1 MAGIFGH
8 LNLDDSD
15 YVYSLTSGQNLIYDA
30 AADYIARVNA
40 EIQSAMTAFV
50 QGPIEAY
57 TERYKL
63 PGGGYLQRRRDEGRY
78 GAVKASGSWDVAYPL
93 EDFGAQIAGDDVS
106 MAYMTVQEL
115 DNHIS
120 TVAIQ
125 NVNTV
130 RFEMLKAI
138 LNGTNATFSDER
150 HGSLTVRRLA
160 NGDGSLYPPILGATA
175 DADDTHYLES
185 SYASASISDTNNPY
199 ATMVEELVEHFGE
212 SVGGDNIVVF
222 INPAQAGVTMDL
234 TDFVQVEDRFIRS
247 GANADVPQMLPT
259 VPGKII
265 GRMTGTGACWV
276 VQWRWIPANYL
287 LAVHLEAP
295 PPLKMRVDPAA
306 TGLGRGL
313 QLVAEDEQFPFKS
326 SFWRHRFGFGVANRL
341 NGVVME
347 LGTGGTYTT
356 PTAYA

>member
-8 LNLDDSD
+8 LGIDDSD
-15 YVYSLTSGQNLIYDA
+15 YVYSLTSGKNLIWNA
-30 AADYIARVNA
+30 ASDYIARINA

-50 QGPIEAY
+50 QGTTEAY

-63 PGGGYLQRRRDEGRY
+63 PGGGYLQRRRSEGRY

-93 EDFGAQIAGDDVS
+93 EDFGAQISGSDVD

-120 TVAIQ
+120 TVAVQ
-125 NVNTV
+125 NLNTV
-130 RFEMLKAI
+130 RFEMLKSL
-138 LNGTNATFSDER
+138 LNGTNATFTDER
-150 HGSLTVRRLA
+150 HGSLTIRRLA
-160 NGDGSLYPPILGATA
+160 NGDGSTYPPILGATS

-185 SYASASISDTNNPY
+185 GYASASVSDSNNPY
-199 ATMVEELVEHFGE
+199 ETLVEEIVEHFGE
-212 SVGGDNIVVF
+212 SIGGDNIVVF

-234 TDFVQVEDRFIRS
+234 TDFVQVEDRSVRS
-247 GANADVPQMLPT
+247 GANADVPVNLPS

-265 GRMTGTGACWV
+265 GRMTGKGACWV
-276 VQWRWIPANYL
+276 SQWRWMPANYL

-295 PPLKMRVDPAA
+295 APLKMRIDPAA
-306 TGLGRGL
+306 VGLGQGL
-313 QLVAEDEQFPFKS
+313 QLVAKDMQFPFES

-347 LGTGGTYTT
+347 LGTGGSYTT
-356 PTAYA
+356 PTTYA